1 MKTKTK
7 YNSFRSLLDGNSES
21 IYRELPD
28 KFSLRSYLEKVRLIF
43 PSEYGKAILLFHG
56 EHNLISW
63 ISSYYLPRRP
73 RNAKRNIAIM
83 SNGFRL
89 DFTPLHSLD
98 NVWVKVKKKNHSLKV
113 TF

>member
-1 MKTKTK
+1 MNQYHKT
-7 YNSFRSLLDGNSES
+7 FRSLLDCNSES

-28 KFSLRSYLEKVRLIF
+28 KFTLRSYLEKVRLFF

-56 EHNLISW
+56 ESNLISW

-98 NVWVKVKKKNHSLKV
+98 KVWVKVKTKSHNL
-113 TF
+113 